1 MYSNFDQ
8 IFEIIFFLQT
18 LNDLKCKK
26 EFHLYNVSHISV
38 NQKFLNRTDGTIG
51 IICTR
56 ET

>member
-26 EFHLYNVSHISV
+26 EFHASIMYLIYRLTKN
-38 NQKFLNRTDGTIG
+38 F
-51 IICTR
+51 
-56 ET
+56 